1 MSKFESIAWGLFA
14 VTSTIA
20 ALFILSILIATEFFR
35 SKHVG
40 LRIFGKMLGNIA
52 FKVYLFI
59 IVSSAIYH
67 GMYRFKSFLHDIG
80 LAKYEKIFKN
90 TLYFLGF
97 LFPVLV
103 AVALAI

>member
-20 ALFILSILIATEFFR
+20 ALFIPIHIIATEFLG
-35 SKHVG
+35 VNMLG
-40 LRIFGKMLGNIA
+40 LGIFGKMLGNIA

-103 AVALAI
+103 VVALAI